1 MSLNEIALTH
11 RGEIV
16 EFNPERFDLN
26 QAALDYSIEHAQ
38 RIKDWPALE
47 KAVDDKIEEQRK
59 FVAWWD
65 VSVRTDGRP
74 TKNGPRSRTVSV
86 TDATELTG
94 IAKQRVS
101 DLKKRLAQ
109 PDRYR
114 DRLLGAAYRAA
125 MLEAEEN
132 HRGEGTGD
140 DEWYTPPQYI
150 ELARTVLGE
159 IDLDPASCAK
169 AQETVRAKQF
179 FDKQHDG
186 LSQEWRGRVWL
197 NPPYSR
203 ALIGP
208 FVTKMVEE
216 RSAGRVT
223 AGIMLGH
230 SYTDPAW
237 FHTAVEV
244 ADALCFTRGRIKFVN
259 NEIGEVAAPTLGQV
273 FFYFGDDVDKF
284 AAAFSE
290 VGSVVSPRRGQRG
303 AP

>member
-1 MSLNEIALTH
+1 MPELTK
-11 RGEIV
+11 RGNQDV
-16 EFNPERFDLN
+16 ETFDPSRFRLHDR
-26 QAALDYSIEHAQ
+26 ALDFGIEEAK
-38 RIKDWPALE
+38 RIKDWPTLE
-47 KAVDDKIEEQRK
+47 KAVDAKIVEQQK
-59 FVAWWD
+59 FVAWWNGA
-65 VSVRTDGRP
+65 VRDKGER
-74 TKNGPRSRTVSV
+74 RSLKSPGTRLFVA
-86 TDATELTG
+86 DAEHLTG
-94 IAKQRVS
+94 MKQQRVS
-101 DLKKRLAQ
+101 DLKKRLVQ
-109 PDRYR
+109 PDKYR
-114 DRLLGAAYRAA
+114 TRLLGASYRAA

-132 HRGEGTGD
+132 HRGEGTGN

-216 RSAGRVT
+216 RIAGRVT
-223 AGIMLGH
+223 AGIMLAH

-290 VGSVVSPRRGQRG
+290 VGSVVSPRWGQRA

>member
-1 MSLNEIALTH
+1 MSLQEVARIHSGQVTK
-11 RGEIV
+11 
-16 EFNPERFDLN
+16 FDPEQYRLN
-26 QAALDYSIEHAQ
+26 QAALDYGIEEAK

-47 KAVDDKIEEQRK
+47 KAVDAKIDEQRK
-59 FVAWWD
+59 FITWWD
-65 VSVRTDGRP
+65 ASVRGKGKKANNRDSGYFVAEAE
-74 TKNGPRSRTVSV
+74 S
-86 TDATELTG
+86 LTG
-94 IAKQRVS
+94 MKQQRVS
-101 DLKKRLAQ
+101 DLKKRLVQ
-109 PDRYR
+109 PDKYR
-114 DRLLGAAYRAA
+114 TRLLGASYRAA

-132 HRGEGTGD
+132 HRGEGTGN

-216 RSAGRVT
+216 RIAGRVT
-223 AGIMLGH
+223 AGIMLAH

-290 VGSVVSPRRGQRG
+290 VGSVVSPRWGQRG